1 MGKSSLHRINEK
13 VKDMYNEEGDVP
25 DSDIVNTIRMFNE
38 FGSMEGYLN
47 IGYAD
52 SFPEYW
58 FLPPGISS
66 NRLTKKM
73 VNLTSWNDKHNTNM
87 LIIGPGDG
95 GECVELYQLVPSII
109 YAADIVS
116 TNLANTKKL
125 LLKNNIGGR
134 IGLLKSNASRL
145 PFQDNSFSTVFCC
158 EAAFHFKRKSKF
170 LQESH
175 RILKKNGDLLIADI
189 VKTNGIVFSKKQKN
203 ILKGYKK
210 MLTSP
215 KFYTTSDYKEQLEMI
230 GFLNIEIKDITEHNL
245 KYMADGTPYL
255 KKLVSILSKFPKLK
269 KMVVDYLKKQNIDL
283 DTFLKNTQ
291 TTYDAFNE
299 NVSKYILLKARK

>member
-1 MGKSSLHRINEK
+1 MGKSSPHKIAEK
-13 VKDMYNEEGDVP
+13 VKDMYNEGGDIP
-25 DSDIVNTIRMFNE
+25 DSDIVNTIRMINE

-66 NRLTKKM
+66 SRLTKKM
-73 VNLTSWNDKHNTNM
+73 VELISWKDKHNTNM

-95 GECVELYQLVPSII
+95 GECVELYKLVPSII

-116 TNLANTKKL
+116 TNLSNTKKL
-125 LLKNNIGGR
+125 LLKNKIGGQ
-134 IGLLKSNASRL
+134 IGLLKSIASRL
-145 PFQDNSFSTVFCC
+145 PFQDNSFSTVYRC

-189 VKTNGIVFSKKQKN
+189 VKTNDTAFSKKQKK
-203 ILKGYKK
+203 ILKEYKK
-210 MLTSP
+210 NVNLT
-215 KFYTTSDYKEQLEMI
+215 
-230 GFLNIEIKDITEHNL
+230 
-245 KYMADGTPYL
+245 
-255 KKLVSILSKFPKLK
+255 
-269 KMVVDYLKKQNIDL
+269 
-283 DTFLKNTQ
+283 
-291 TTYDAFNE
+291 
-299 NVSKYILLKARK
+299 